1 MRQLVI
7 FSTFLLAA
15 STVGSAQAPASRAN
29 PITASI
35 KSGGD
40 IVKGYLTKAAEM
52 VPAEKYGFKPAGV
65 VPEVRSFGQL
75 IGHIANANYLFCGST
90 IGQEMK
96 GETGPGG
103 VDFEK
108 KTAKADLQKALADS
122 FAFCDKAYAAATD
135 ATAGQAVTTLPIGPT
150 TKLGALAFNNAHNF
164 EHYGNIVTYL
174 RTMGMVPPSSQ
185 PAK

>member
-1 MRQLVI
+1 M
-7 FSTFLLAA
+7 A
-15 STVGSAQAPASRAN
+15 SASSSAQRQSSGAN

-35 KSGGD
+35 KSAND
-40 IVKGYLTKAAEM
+40 IVKGYLTKSAEM
-52 VPAEKYGFKPAGV
+52 VPAEKYGFRPVGVPA
-65 VPEVRSFGQL
+65 EVRTFGQL
-75 IGHIANANYLFCGST
+75 IGHIANANYLFCGAPM
-90 IGQEMK
+90 GQEMK

-122 FAFCDKAYAAATD
+122 FAFCDKAFAAVTD
-135 ATAGQAVTTLPIGPT
+135 ATGGQAVTTLPIGPT
-150 TKLGALAFNNAHNF
+150 TKIGALAFNNAHDF

-174 RTMGMVPPSSQ
+174 RAMGMVPPSSQ